1 MCVCVLFS
9 WWVPLAGE
17 GLGCVVFGALGRG
30 EGSVAI
36 FWFWRACWGRVSVLL
51 CVLVAWCACVS
62 MAVANDFSS
71 LPMTQSSERATK
83 RMKTGS
89 GDMGEMRSYLRVF
102 ETLPVQCLN
111 AYGEHKMSKM
121 SEKALWEHFC
131 KPLKSGACWMT
142 ELCDQTAER
151 RGIGLNRWLL
161 AVKEY
166 CDMQRRA
173 QRRSENEYIMKA
185 ELVADLYKEID
196 WIYPALEYCL
206 APKKVSERKG
216 ASAVRSSSRVTPAD
230 DVKPRAEL
238 EKHAKVLWEWLDT
251 GKVSRVR
258 MLMNYQ
264 CGGGQPYVAAMYHR
278 GTQCFKYDG
287 NLSHSSSSAVALEE
301 FQAAIVARHS
311 VGSSGVGGSE
321 EAESVQLPNDLRS
334 AVAANGGA

>member
-1 MCVCVLFS
+1 MS
-9 WWVPLAGE
+9 
-17 GLGCVVFGALGRG
+17 
-30 EGSVAI
+30 
-36 FWFWRACWGRVSVLL
+36 
-51 CVLVAWCACVS
+51 
-62 MAVANDFSS
+62 VANDFSS

-89 GDMGEMRSYLRVF
+89 GDMGELRSYLRVF

-173 QRRSENEYIMKA
+173 QRRTENEYIMKA

-196 WIYPALEYCL
+196 WIYAALEYCL

-230 DVKPRAEL
+230 ESKPKAEL

-278 GTQCFKYDG
+278 GTQCFKYYG
-287 NLSHSSSSAVALEE
+287 NLSHSSSCAVTLEE
-301 FQAAIVARHS
+301 FQAAIVARHN
-311 VGSSGVGGSE
+311 VGSSGVGGSD
-321 EAESVQLPNDLRS
+321 EAEGLPNDLRS
-334 AVAANGGA
+334 SVAANGGA